1 MSHKMAIGHGGAEV
15 EPSACRWRTA
25 SSGRQSEGRT
35 RTLGM
40 PPTGPASNVTFSR
53 GETLPITASNGPRAS
68 IPRSTP
74 LLDRVS
80 ARMAS
85 IIFASCESSGCIA
98 MELLDGSSTGVS
110 FTIRSPFGWN
120 EMRLSR
126 PQSGPRRSAT
136 HPPSLTCLRRREF
149 DHEIVVHRYEWPIAA
164 SGVAFRSH
172 HARSFHPAGMCL
184 AVIDRN
190 EFAGSLPRSFNDHVG
205 RLASDNVRD
214 RVGWATGDIGN
225 H

>member
-1 MSHKMAIGHGGAEV
+1 MAVPKLNHPPVDGGQPRPVASQKGGPERLVCRRPGRLRTSHSRVVKRS
-15 EPSACRWRTA
+15 PSRHR
-25 SSGRQSEGRT
+25 
-35 RTLGM
+35 M
-40 PPTGPASNVTFSR
+40 VPAPRSR
-53 GETLPITASNGPRAS
+53 GAR
-68 IPRSTP
+68 